1 MNDILSKNIVDII
14 KDIKESKENV
24 KEETVSIINR
34 IFFSYSKANLKA
46 NIVLVLGGL
55 SDIRAIVGTNLS
67 KKNNIPIIFSGG
79 VFHSKFGATEA
90 EYYKKIGIGHGLKDG
105 LIYIE
110 NDSTNTYE
118 NFLYSLDL
126 IKEIIQKDIINIF
139 VVSNSIHLPRAILIG
154 NEIINKNNYNMKLIP
169 YASDQ
174 NDGSWMKNNKTRGYI
189 INELNKILTYNY
201 KNSLNIKFKRF
212 ASVMTKMV
220 QEKVFPGATYAVLNK
235 DYSMLGVC
243 GNKSLYPLEKN
254 TLNTLYD
261 MASLTKV
268 IVTNTIVLRM
278 LQADKINLN
287 DKIGKY
293 LKEYDYLDITIYNL
307 VTHSSG
313 LKSGFSSLKIESKEE
328 FILALK
334 NIKLDYIP
342 GTKCIYSDIGFVIL
356 GMVIEKIYNMK
367 LDEIADIEVFK
378 PLSMKRA
385 TFHPNV
391 KNCAPTEQTIDRGL
405 IRGIV
410 HDETAFYSG
419 RILGHAG
426 LFCDINDACKFVKM
440 ILNDGMVSNKVYLE
454 KKYIDMLFHPEVLDI
469 DGVKR
474 SIGWVVGKVNSTGNS
489 VSENTISHNGFTGT
503 NIVIDRD
510 NKIGIVVLSNR
521 VHPTR
526 ENNLLLSR
534 RKEIIGSIYNKI
546 YIEKDTNLN

>member
-79 VFHSKFGATEA
+79 VFHSKFGVTEA
-90 EYYKKIGIGHGLKDG
+90 EYYKKIGIGYGLKDG

-154 NEIINKNNYNMKLIP
+154 NEIINKNN
-169 YASDQ
+169 
-174 NDGSWMKNNKTRGYI
+174 
-189 INELNKILTYNY
+189 
-201 KNSLNIKFKRF
+201 
-212 ASVMTKMV
+212 
-220 QEKVFPGATYAVLNK
+220 
-235 DYSMLGVC
+235 
-243 GNKSLYPLEKN
+243 
-254 TLNTLYD
+254 
-261 MASLTKV
+261 
-268 IVTNTIVLRM
+268 
-278 LQADKINLN
+278 
-287 DKIGKY
+287 
-293 LKEYDYLDITIYNL
+293 
-307 VTHSSG
+307 
-313 LKSGFSSLKIESKEE
+313 
-328 FILALK
+328 
-334 NIKLDYIP
+334 
-342 GTKCIYSDIGFVIL
+342 
-356 GMVIEKIYNMK
+356 YNMK

-440 ILNDGMVSNKVYLE
+440 ILNDGMVSNKFYLE
-454 KKYIDMLFHPEVLDI
+454 KKYIDMLFHPEVLDV

-503 NIVIDRD
+503 SIVIDRD

-534 RKEIIGSIYNKI
+534 RKKIIGSIYNKI

>member
-90 EYYKKIGIGHGLKDG
+90 EYYKKIGIEHGLKDD

-174 NDGSWMKNNKTRGYI
+174 NKESWMKNNKTRGYI
-189 INELNKILTYNY
+189 INELNKILTYYY
-201 KNSLNIKFKRF
+201 KNSLSIKFKRF
-212 ASVMTKMV
+212 ENVMNEMV
-220 QEKVFPGATYAVLNK
+220 KEKVFPGATYAVLNK

-268 IVTNTIVLRM
+268 IVL
-278 LQADKINLN
+278 
-287 DKIGKY
+287 Y
-293 LKEYDYLDITIYNL
+293 
-307 VTHSSG
+307 
-313 LKSGFSSLKIESKEE
+313 
-328 FILALK
+328 
-334 NIKLDYIP
+334 
-342 GTKCIYSDIGFVIL
+342 
-356 GMVIEKIYNMK
+356 
-367 LDEIADIEVFK
+367 
-378 PLSMKRA
+378 
-385 TFHPNV
+385 
-391 KNCAPTEQTIDRGL
+391 
-405 IRGIV
+405 
-410 HDETAFYSG
+410 
-419 RILGHAG
+419 
-426 LFCDINDACKFVKM
+426 
-440 ILNDGMVSNKVYLE
+440 
-454 KKYIDMLFHPEVLDI
+454 
-469 DGVKR
+469 
-474 SIGWVVGKVNSTGNS
+474 
-489 VSENTISHNGFTGT
+489 
-503 NIVIDRD
+503 
-510 NKIGIVVLSNR
+510 
-521 VHPTR
+521 
-526 ENNLLLSR
+526 
-534 RKEIIGSIYNKI
+534 
-546 YIEKDTNLN
+546 